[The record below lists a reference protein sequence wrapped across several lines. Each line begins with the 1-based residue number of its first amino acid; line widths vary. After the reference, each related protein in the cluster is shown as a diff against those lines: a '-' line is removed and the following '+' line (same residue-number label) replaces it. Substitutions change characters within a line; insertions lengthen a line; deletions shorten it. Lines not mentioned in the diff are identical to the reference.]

1 MSYDLKFMP
10 QPASGSLVMQPPM
23 TQSASPMLQQT
34 NVPAAKPT
42 EPVKMAPHSVN
53 TTLAP

>member
-23 TQSASPMLQQT
+23 TQSASPML
-34 NVPAAKPT
+34 
-42 EPVKMAPHSVN
+42 
-53 TTLAP
+53 